1 MLAIKPD
8 STSLPVPSGLHE
20 IAAHASTQC
29 IACCQPVRRCSKSF
43 EHKIH
48 KMDSVLNS
56 CEKNLFTDATSEQA
70 KTKDERNAK
79 KAKDNSSKSRSSS
92 EIQSKSSGFPGH
104 VET

>member
-1 MLAIKPD
+1 MFNRHIVAIIKTVIKFTTITHSRVYHN
-8 STSLPVPSGLHE
+8 STLLPVPSGLHE

-56 CEKNLFTDATSEQA
+56 CEKNLLTDAT
-70 KTKDERNAK
+70 
-79 KAKDNSSKSRSSS
+79 
-92 EIQSKSSGFPGH
+92 
-104 VET
+104 